1 MNSRHLKA
9 LRKALQFHPAD
20 ERQYSTRNVKTV
32 AVPTGRLDEKGNAI
46 MRYEVHSIVQSTGLR
61 KAYKQAKQHIRKGV
75 L

>member
-1 MNSRHLKA
+1 MNSKNLKG

-32 AVPTGRLDEKGNAI
+32 AVPTGRVDEKGNAI
-46 MRYEVHSIVQSTGLR
+46 MRYEVRQIVEATGLR
-61 KAYKQAKQHIRKGV
+61 KAYQQAKKHIKKGV